1 VTDPM
6 HEYRVTKYDPDRRD
20 EHGAHPDDDWTAFS
34 DIGREFGGV
43 VLTRDEYDRVE
54 SGYLDAVRIFAAA
67 AGIDEFRVQGLERHG
82 QPTLELQ
89 EGQLL
94 ELPDALEVVRGL
106 LREAGFW
113 CRLAADGGFVHIGWD
128 YYMYV
133 GATADVSGI
142 EPAVKGLGLYLESD
156 WSSPYHS
163 DGE

>member
-1 VTDPM
+1 
-6 HEYRVTKYDPDRRD
+6 
-20 EHGAHPDDDWTAFS
+20 
-34 DIGREFGGV
+34 
-43 VLTRDEYDRVE
+43 
-54 SGYLDAVRIFAAA
+54 
-67 AGIDEFRVQGLERHG
+67 
-82 QPTLELQ
+82 LELQ